1 MQVNGCLEGVDSMF
15 KDLFRTKPKYV
26 TIRPQAVSI
35 KQDSSA
41 GLWEKCPNCENLI
54 YKKGLEQS
62 FYVCEKCDFHFRIDV
77 WERLRQIVDEGTFEE
92 LHTDLVSDN
101 PLGFPGYPEK
111 LAQAR
116 EKTGLDEGL
125 IAGRAVIQGNPC
137 MLAIADFDFMAGSM
151 GSVVGERVTRTF
163 EVAMEQELAAV
174 VFSAGGG
181 GARMQEGVL
190 SLMQMAKTSQAVERH
205 HQEGLLYLSVL
216 TNPTLGGVYASFASL
231 GDFLLAEPGALIGF
245 AGPRIVEEA
254 TRQKLPNGF
263 QSAEF
268 ALEHGMID
276 KIVHRKDLRQ
286 VIGRILHMHRKGL
299 VPSA

>member
-1 MQVNGCLEGVDSMF
+1 MF

-26 TIRPQAVSI
+26 TVRPQAVSI
-35 KQDSSA
+35 KQDTSA
-41 GLWEKCPNCENLI
+41 GLWQKCPQCTNLI
-54 YKKGLEQS
+54 YKKGLEKNY
-62 FYVCEKCDFHFRIDV
+62 YVCEKCGFHFRIGV
-77 WERLRQIVDEGTFEE
+77 WERLRQVADEGSFME
-92 LHTDLVSDN
+92 LHTDLASEN
-101 PLGFPGYPEK
+101 PLEFPGYSDK
-111 LAQAR
+111 LAQAQ
-116 EKTGLDEGL
+116 EKTGLDEAL
-125 IAGRAVIQGNPC
+125 IIGQATIQGNDC

-163 EVAMEQELAAV
+163 ETAIDQELSV
-174 VFSAGGG
+174 VIFSAGGG
-181 GARMQEGVL
+181 GARMQEGIL

-205 HQEGLLYLSVL
+205 NRAGLFYLSVL

-231 GDFLLAEPGALIGF
+231 GDILIAEPGALIGF
-245 AGPRIVEEA
+245 AGPRIVEET

-268 ALEHGMID
+268 AMEHGMID

-286 VIGRILHMHRKGL
+286 VLGRLLSVHGKGL